1 MTIAGRNKTRLA
13 AISITALIIIA
24 ASIIIFYILRTNNSI
39 PSAGIAQRIEKKT
52 DIQLFG
58 INLQNFAL
66 TRYSMIIASISIFAC
81 SIYSLVLLIYIY
93 FTFKKTH
100 ALEISF
106 FTAFIFSMGFESL
119 RLLFPVYN
127 FSSLVFEN
135 TAFISRFVYFFRLT
149 GLISLFVGS
158 IFALKII
165 TRQVFYLLF
174 FIAFISF
181 SIIISIP
188 INNFALS
195 NYFIAEIKYTYSY
208 TFITWA
214 AAVLACFNYF
224 LAYITKNSKEYLT
237 AAIMLVLIMSGYGI
251 LIYSGSFLTFMTGSM
266 LLLSGTL
273 FYAKS
278 IHTYHL
284 WE

>member
-13 AISITALIIIA
+13 AISITAVIIIA
-24 ASIIIFYILRTNNSI
+24 ASISILYILGTSKSI
-39 PSAGIAQRIEKKT
+39 LSADISQKIEKKE
-52 DIQLFG
+52 DVRLFG

-66 TRYSMIIASISIFAC
+66 TKYSMIIASVSIFAC
-81 SIYSLVLLIYIY
+81 SIYSLLLLIYIY

-106 FTAFIFSMGFESL
+106 FTAFIFSVGFESL
-119 RLLFPVYN
+119 RLLFPFYN

-135 TAFISRFVYFFRLT
+135 TASISRLVYFFRLA
-149 GLISLFVGS
+149 GVISLFVGS

-195 NYFIAEIKYTYSY
+195 NYFIAEIKYSYSY
-208 TFITWA
+208 SFIVYA
-214 AAVLACFNYF
+214 AAILACFNYF
-224 LAYITKNSKEYLT
+224 LAYLTKNSKEYLS
-237 AAIMLVLIMSGYGI
+237 AAVMLILVISGYGI
-251 LIYSGSFLTFMTGSM
+251 LIWSGSFLTFISGSV
-266 LLLSGTL
+266 LFLCGTF

-278 IHTYHL
+278 IHNYHL